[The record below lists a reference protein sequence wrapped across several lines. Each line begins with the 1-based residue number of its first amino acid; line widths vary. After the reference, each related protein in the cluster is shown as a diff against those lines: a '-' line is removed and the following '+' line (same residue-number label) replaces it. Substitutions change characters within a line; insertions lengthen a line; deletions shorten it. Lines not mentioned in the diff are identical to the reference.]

1 MHIEV
6 MRQAVTGLSKDVSG
20 LLSSIFHDTFA
31 SSFILIFQAEVNN
44 KPFRDKTMQIQKT
57 ILCNC
62 RSSEWDETERL
73 QAICKLHY
81 E

>member
-31 SSFILIFQAEVNN
+31 SSFIHIFHAEVNTNPFCVKN
-44 KPFRDKTMQIQKT
+44 KADSKDDSVQ
-57 ILCNC
+57 L
-62 RSSEWDETERL
+62 
-73 QAICKLHY
+73 
-81 E
+81 